1 MEIFEEQLDQNELY
15 KLPNFDEKIALTD
28 QDSQN
33 ILQNIEEQD
42 RKPSIFEFVPG
53 SRFIPGTKE
62 NEYFKQRKELA
73 DEKYNN
79 KLAYMG
85 SLIDETIINEGFKA
99 NDINLKREITMSKSF
114 NTRRDKFMEKYPGG
128 DYQMIQVPINK
139 DKTEYVEVF
148 RYPDEKD
155 FRLSN
160 PRGRDIGEVG
170 LIAGYMD
177 PLVIGSE
184 IAAALA
190 TRGKSLLTRTLAV
203 TAGSRTGLELRDLTE
218 AIKGYGEKEYADAE
232 DQKFDFFNDVVF
244 DGSQMFEAA
253 FAGGMFGLFEVG
265 GKLITGQFKP
275 GLIKDANALA
285 LAAEKLGVEP
295 LTIAQLAL
303 NPTLRKTFFQAK
315 EFTKRPE
322 QVQRKQME
330 GVIKK
335 LNEFGG
341 GRTLT
346 LDELIQL
353 NHTVKQNME
362 EAFDLFPKSGV
373 AAAQAEE
380 FLPELLSLYN
390 RNSSKITTSL
400 INKTKN
406 KINKDNPAFINFTNI
421 KGDVTNLLSSIK
433 DAYVPGKN
441 YKVKLKNGNFK
452 TFKGKNVPFEQAVS
466 KPAMNLIEQLNKI
479 KASVGNS
486 TDKGMTKS
494 INSLVNIRQQANK
507 LLESTDPLDQLIG
520 DTIKNNIKK
529 IMNPNNDL
537 FSGSI
542 EAKSLLAMLGKH
554 LDNTDVVL
562 NNNKIRNIMAGKGN
576 VSDFMAAAFNPDGGV
591 NASTIKAM
599 LNSSGEISP
608 ALSNQMFEAVQKMF
622 VNKLLKD
629 PTNIQDTIA
638 KWQKADPESLS
649 AYLGANPEQKILDLF
664 QIQRTYNALD
674 NSTFSEIISKGLTNA
689 DLVFDVLRKAKP
701 GKGGQ
706 AIDDLI
712 AQGGDGYKESVR
724 NGIIQQI
731 LGKSTRTAGEGAEGQ
746 VLNAKQLVKELENLK
761 GNEQLMK
768 FFDKAEDIDTLN
780 NFVRYVARLAS
791 GEDVGG
797 AMAGGAQ
804 RSKFEKAMFNP
815 MTLVDIGLTTL
826 RYDVLAALLS
836 KGVKASELEE
846 ILDLGSNRG
855 FAAVNVA
862 INNLAKNYGIDID
875 TEYQYEENL
884 SEDEMRKI
892 KPSSMGSSDSQSGGK
907 PQIPPSQIIRDGNE
921 AASASQIP
929 VELLNQVANNS
940 TLSQA
945 NVINSNTM
953 AAGQSVFGQDDPVFS
968 GIMSTNV
975 GKQRVA

>member
-1 MEIFEEQLDQNELY
+1 MEIFEEQLDQSELY

-33 ILQNIEEQD
+33 ILENIQSQD
-42 RKPSIFEFVPG
+42 KEPSLFEFVPG

-73 DEKYNN
+73 NEKYNN

-85 SLIDETIINEGFKA
+85 SLIDETITNEGFKA

-114 NTRRDKFMEKYPGG
+114 NTRRAKFMEKYPGG

-160 PRGRDIGEVG
+160 PRGRDIGELG

-177 PLVIGSE
+177 PAVIGPE
-184 IAAALA
+184 IAAAYL
-190 TRGKSLLTRTLAV
+190 TKGKSLLTRIGAV
-203 TAGSRTGLELRDLTE
+203 TLGSRTGLELRDLTE
-218 AIKGYGEKEYADAE
+218 AIKGYGEKEYADNE
-232 DQKFDFFNDVVF
+232 DVKFDFFNDVVF
-244 DGSQMFEAA
+244 DGSQFFEAG
-253 FAGGMFGLFEVG
+253 FAGGMFGVFEVG

-285 LAAEKLGVEP
+285 IAAEKLGVEP

-315 EFTKRPE
+315 EFSKRPE

-330 GVIKK
+330 GVISK

-362 EAFDLFPKSGV
+362 EAFDMFPKSGV

-380 FLPELLSLYN
+380 YLPELLSLYN

-406 KINKDNPAFINFTNI
+406 KINKDNPAFINFTNL
-421 KGDVTNLLSSIK
+421 KGDVTDILTSIK

-452 TFKGKNVPFEQAVS
+452 TLKGKNVPFNQAVS

-479 KASVGNS
+479 KVSVGNS

-520 DTIKNNIKK
+520 NTIKNNIKK

-554 LDNTDVVL
+554 LDNTDIVL
-562 NNNKIRNIMAGKGN
+562 NNNKIRNIMAGKGDVN
-576 VSDFMAAAFNPDGGV
+576 DFMAAAFNPDGGV
-591 NASTIKAM
+591 NATTIKAM

-638 KWQKADPESLS
+638 KWQKFDPESLK
-649 AYLGANPEQKILDLF
+649 AYLGANSEQKILDLF

-674 NSTFSEIISKGLTNA
+674 NSTFGEIIAKGLTNA
-689 DLVFDVLRKAKP
+689 DLVYDVLRKAKP

-731 LGKSTRTAGEGAEGQ
+731 LGKSTKTAGEGAEGQ

-768 FFDKAEDIDTLN
+768 FFDKAEDIDTLD

-804 RSKFEKAMFNP
+804 RGKLAESIFNP
-815 MTLVDIGLTTL
+815 MTLIDVGVTTI

-836 KGVKASELEE
+836 KGVKANELEK
-846 ILDLGSNRG
+846 ILDIGNNQG
-855 FAAVNVA
+855 FAAVNIA
-862 INNLAKNYGIDID
+862 INNLAKNYGINID

-892 KPSSMGSSDSQSGGK
+892 KPSSMGSTDTGGK
-907 PQIPPSQIIRDGNE
+907 PQIPPSQTIRTENE
-921 AASASQIP
+921 AASASQVP

-945 NVINSNTM
+945 NVINPNTM

-975 GKQRVA
+975 GRQRVA

>member
-1 MEIFEEQLDQNELY
+1 MTNVIEEQLDQNELY
-15 KLPNFDEKIALTD
+15 KLPNFDEQIALTD

-33 ILQNIEEQD
+33 IIENIKEQD
-42 RKPSIFEFVPG
+42 LSPSIFEFVPG
-53 SRFIPGTKE
+53 SRFIRGTKE
-62 NEYFKQRKELA
+62 YEYFKQRKELA

-85 SLIDETIINEGFKA
+85 SLIDETITNEGFKA
-99 NDINLKREITMSKSF
+99 GDINLKREITMSKSF
-114 NTRRDKFMEKYPGG
+114 NTRRAKFMEKYPGG

-139 DKTEYVEVF
+139 NKTEYVEVF

-160 PRGRDIGEVG
+160 PKGRDMGEFG

-184 IAAALA
+184 IAAAFA
-190 TRGKSLLTRTLAV
+190 TRGKSLLTRVLAV

-218 AIKGYGEKEYADAE
+218 ALKGYGEKEYADAE

-244 DGSQMFEAA
+244 DGSQWFEAA
-253 FAGGMFGLFEVG
+253 FAGGMFGVFEVG
-265 GKLITGQFKP
+265 GKLVTGQFKP

-303 NPTLRKTFFQAK
+303 NPTLRKSFFQAK
-315 EFTKRPE
+315 EFSKRPE

-330 GVIKK
+330 GVITK

-341 GRTLT
+341 GRVLT

-380 FLPELLSLYN
+380 YLPELLSLYN

-406 KINKDNPAFINFTNI
+406 KINKDNPAFINFTNL
-421 KGDVTNLLSSIK
+421 KGDVTDILSSIK

-452 TFKGKNVPFEQAVS
+452 TLKGKNVPFEQAVS

-479 KASVGNS
+479 KVSVGNS

-520 DTIKNNIKK
+520 NTIKNNIKK

-554 LDNTDVVL
+554 LDNTDIVL
-562 NNNKIRNIMAGKGN
+562 NNNKIRNIMAGKGD

-638 KWQKADPESLS
+638 KWQKFDPDSLK
-649 AYLGANPEQKILDLF
+649 AYLGTNSEQKILDLF

-674 NSTFSEIISKGLTNA
+674 NSTFSEIIAKGLTNA
-689 DLVFDVLRKAKP
+689 DLVYDVLRKAKP

-712 AQGGDGYKESVR
+712 AQGGDSYKESVR

-731 LGKSTRTAGEGAEGQ
+731 LGKSTKTAGEGAEGQ
-746 VLNAKQLVKELENLK
+746 VLNAKQLVKEIENLK
-761 GNEQLMK
+761 SNEQLMK
-768 FFDKAEDIDTLN
+768 FFDKAEDVDTLD

-797 AMAGGAQ
+797 AMAGGTQ
-804 RSKFEKAMFNP
+804 RAKYAMAIFNP
-815 MTLVDIGLTTL
+815 ATLVDVAVTTI

-846 ILDLGSNRG
+846 ILDIGKSSS
-855 FAAVNVA
+855 FAAVNIA
-862 INNLAKNYGIDID
+862 INNLAKSYGIDID

-884 SEDEMRKI
+884 SENEMRKI
-892 KPSSMGSSDSQSGGK
+892 NNSSMGSSDTGGK
-907 PQIPPSQIIRDGNE
+907 PQFPPSQTIRTENE
-921 AASASQIP
+921 AASASQVPI
-929 VELLNQVANNS
+929 ELLNQIANNS
-940 TLSQA
+940 TLANA
-945 NVINSNTM
+945 NVINPNTM

-975 GKQRVA
+975 GRQRVA

>member
-1 MEIFEEQLDQNELY
+1 MTNVIEEQLDQNELY
-15 KLPNFDEKIALTD
+15 KLPNFEEQIALTD

-33 ILQNIEEQD
+33 IIENIKEQD
-42 RKPSIFEFVPG
+42 MEPSLFEFFPG

-62 NEYFKQRKELA
+62 YEYFKQRKELA
-73 DEKYNN
+73 DKKFDN

-85 SLIDETIINEGFKA
+85 SLIDETIVNEGFKGS
-99 NDINLKREITMSKSF
+99 DFLLKRDITMSRSF
-114 NTRRDKFMEKYPGG
+114 NNRRTKFMEAYPDG
-128 DYQMIQVPINK
+128 DYKMIQVPINK
-139 DKTEYVEVF
+139 NKTEYVEVF
-148 RYPDEKD
+148 RYPGEENY
-155 FRLSN
+155 RLSN
-160 PRGRDIGEVG
+160 PRGRDVGEFG
-170 LIAGYMD
+170 LVAGYMD
-177 PLVIGSE
+177 PMVIGPE
-184 IAAALA
+184 ILAAYL
-190 TRGKSLLTRTLAV
+190 TRGRSLLTRTGAV
-203 TAGSRTGLELRDLTE
+203 TFASRTGLELRDLTE
-218 AIKGYGEKEYADAE
+218 FIKGYGEREYAEKE
-232 DQKFDFFNDVVF
+232 DIKFDFFNDVVF
-244 DGSQMFEAA
+244 DGAQFFEAA
-253 FAGGMFGLFEVG
+253 FAGGMFGLFEAG

-315 EFTKRPE
+315 EFSKRPE
-322 QVQRKQME
+322 QVQRRQME
-330 GVIKK
+330 AVIKK

-341 GRTLT
+341 GRVLT
-346 LDELIQL
+346 LDELIHL

-362 EAFDLFPKSGV
+362 KAFDLFPKSGV

-380 FLPELLSLYN
+380 ILPQLLSLYN
-390 RNSSKITTSL
+390 KNSAKVTTSL

-406 KINKDNPAFINFTNI
+406 KINKNNPAFVNFTNL
-421 KGDVTNLLSSIK
+421 KGDVTDILTSIK

-441 YKVKLKNGNFK
+441 YKVKLKNGSFK
-452 TFKGKNVPFEQAVS
+452 TLKGKNVPFNKAVS
-466 KPAMNLIEQLNKI
+466 KPAMNLIDQLNKI
-479 KASVGNS
+479 KASVGSN
-486 TDKGMTKS
+486 TDAGMTKT
-494 INSLVNIRQQANK
+494 INSLVNMRQAANK
-507 LLESTDPLDQLIG
+507 LKESTDPLDQLIG
-520 DTIKNNIKK
+520 DTILSNVKK

-554 LDNTDVVL
+554 LDNTDIVL
-562 NNNKIRNIMAGKGN
+562 NNNKIRNIMAGKGD

-599 LNSSGEISP
+599 LNSSGDISP

-629 PTNIQDTIA
+629 PGNIQDTIA
-638 KWQKADPESLS
+638 KWQKADPESLAS
-649 AYLGANPEQKILDLF
+649 YLGANPEQKILDLF

-689 DLVFDVLRKAKP
+689 DLVFDVLRQAKP
-701 GKGGQ
+701 GKGGK

-731 LGKSTRTAGEGAEGQ
+731 LSKSTKTAGEGAEGQ

-761 GNEQLMK
+761 SNEQLMK
-768 FFDKAEDIDTLN
+768 FFDKAEDIDTLD
-780 NFVRYVARLAS
+780 NFVRYVSRLAS

-804 RSKFEKAMFNP
+804 RGKLAESIFNP
-815 MTLVDIGLTTL
+815 ATLVDVAVTTV

-836 KGVKASELEE
+836 KGVKASELQQ
-846 ILDLGSNRG
+846 ILDLGSSTS

-862 INNLAKNYGIDID
+862 INNLAKSYNIDID

-884 SEDEMRKI
+884 SEDEMRNI
-892 KPSSMGSSDSQSGGK
+892 KPSSMGSSDIGDK
-907 PQIPPSQIIRDGNE
+907 PQFPPSQTIRPDE
-921 AASASQIP
+921 TAAASQIP

-945 NVINSNTM
+945 NVINPNTM
-953 AAGQSVFGQDDPVFS
+953 AAGQSVFGQDDPIFS
-968 GIMSTNV
+968 GIMQTNV
-975 GKQRVA
+975 GRQRVA

>member
-1 MEIFEEQLDQNELY
+1 MEIFEEQLDQSELY
-15 KLPNFDEKIALTD
+15 KLPNFDEQISLTD
-28 QDSQN
+28 KDSQN
-33 ILQNIEEQD
+33 IIENIKEQD
-42 RKPSIFEFVPG
+42 RKPSLFEFVPG

-62 NEYFKQRKELA
+62 YEYFKQRKELA
-73 DEKYNN
+73 DEKFNN

-85 SLIDETIINEGFKA
+85 SLIDQTITNKGFKGS
-99 NDINLKREITMSKSF
+99 DINLKREITMSKSF
-114 NTRRDKFMEKYPGG
+114 NTRRAKFMEKYPDG

-148 RYPDEKD
+148 RYPGETD

-160 PRGRDIGEVG
+160 PKGRDLGEIG

-177 PLVIGSE
+177 PMVIGSE
-184 IAAALA
+184 ILAAYL
-190 TRGKSLLTRTLAV
+190 TRGKSMLTRVGAV
-203 TAGSRTGLELRDLTE
+203 TLGSRTGLELRDLTE
-218 AIKGYGEKEYADAE
+218 AIKGYGEREYAENE
-232 DQKFDFFNDVVF
+232 DVQFDFFNDVVF
-244 DGSQMFEAA
+244 DGSQFFEAA
-253 FAGGMFGLFEVG
+253 FAGGMFGVFEVG
-265 GKLITGQFKP
+265 GKLVTGQFKP

-330 GVIKK
+330 GVITK

-380 FLPELLSLYN
+380 YLPQLLSLYN
-390 RNSSKITTSL
+390 KNSAKITTSL

-406 KINKDNPAFINFTNI
+406 KINKDNPAFINFTNL
-421 KGDVTNLLSSIK
+421 KGDVTDILASIK

-452 TFKGKNVPFEQAVS
+452 TLKGKNVPFNKAVS

-486 TDKGMTKS
+486 TDKGMTKT
-494 INSLVNIRQQANK
+494 INSLVNMRQAANK
-507 LLESTDPLDQLIG
+507 LKESTDPLDQLIG
-520 DTIKNNIKK
+520 DTILQNVKK

-537 FSGSI
+537 FRGST

-554 LDNTDVVL
+554 LDNTDIVL
-562 NNNKIRNIMAGKGN
+562 NNNKIRNIMAGKGD
-576 VSDFMAAAFNPDGGV
+576 VSDFIAAAFNPDGGV

-629 PTNIQDTIA
+629 PGNIQDTIA
-638 KWQKADPESLS
+638 KWQKADPESLAS
-649 AYLGANPEQKILDLF
+649 YLGANPEQKILDLF

-674 NSTFSEIISKGLTNA
+674 NSTFSEVIAKGLTNA
-689 DLVFDVLRKAKP
+689 DLVYDVLRKAKP

-731 LGKSTRTAGEGAEGQ
+731 LGKSTKTAGEGAEGQ

-761 GNEQLMK
+761 SNEQLMK
-768 FFDKAEDIDTLN
+768 FFDKAEDIDTLD

-791 GEDVGG
+791 NEDVGG

-804 RSKFEKAMFNP
+804 RSLFQKAIFNP
-815 MTLVDIGLTTL
+815 ATLVDIGLTTL
-826 RYDVLAALLS
+826 RYDVLAALLA

-846 ILDLGSNRG
+846 ILDLGSSTS

-884 SEDEMRKI
+884 SEDDMRKI
-892 KPSSMGSSDSQSGGK
+892 KNSSMGSSVTGGK
-907 PQIPPSQIIRDGNE
+907 PQIPPSQTIRNDE
-921 AASASQIP
+921 TAAASQVP

-940 TLSQA
+940 TLSQT
-945 NVINSNTM
+945 NVINPNTM

-968 GIMSTNV
+968 GIVSTNV
-975 GKQRVA
+975 GRQLVA

>member
-1 MEIFEEQLDQNELY
+1 MLINL
-15 KLPNFDEKIALTD
+15 
-28 QDSQN
+28 QN

-73 DEKYNN
+73 NEKFNN

-85 SLIDETIINEGFKA
+85 SLIDETITNEGFKPS
-99 NDINLKREITMSKSF
+99 DLNLKREITMSKSF
-114 NTRRDKFMEKYPGG
+114 NMRRAKFMEKYPGG

-148 RYPDEKD
+148 KYPGETD

-184 IAAALA
+184 IAAAYL
-190 TRGKSLLTRTLAV
+190 TKGKSLLTRIGAV
-203 TAGSRTGLELRDLTE
+203 TLGSRTGLELRDLTE
-218 AIKGYGEKEYADAE
+218 AIKGYGEKEYAENE
-232 DQKFDFFNDVVF
+232 DVKFDFFNDVVF

-303 NPTLRKTFFQAK
+303 NPTLRKSFFQAK
-315 EFTKRPE
+315 EFSKRPE
-322 QVQRKQME
+322 QVQRRQME
-330 GVIKK
+330 GVITK

-380 FLPELLSLYN
+380 YLPELLSLYN
-390 RNSSKITTSL
+390 KNSTKITTSL

-406 KINKDNPAFINFTNI
+406 KITKNDPAFINFTNI

-433 DAYVPGKN
+433 DAYIPGKN

-452 TFKGKNVPFEQAVS
+452 TFKGKNIPFEQAVS

-542 EAKSLLAMLGKH
+542 EAKSMLAMLGKH
-554 LDNTDVVL
+554 LDNTDIVL
-562 NNNKIRNIMAGKGN
+562 NNNKIRNIMAGKGDVN
-576 VSDFMAAAFNPDGGV
+576 DFMAAAFNADGGV

-638 KWQKADPESLS
+638 KWQKADPESLK
-649 AYLGANPEQKILDLF
+649 AYLGANSEQKILDLF

-674 NSTFSEIISKGLTNA
+674 NSTFSEIIAKGLTNS
-689 DLVFDVLRKAKP
+689 DLVFDVLRNAKP

-731 LGKSTRTAGEGAEGQ
+731 LGKSTKTASEGAEGQ

-768 FFDKAEDIDTLN
+768 FFDKAEDIDTLD

-797 AMAGGAQ
+797 AMAGGTQ
-804 RSKFEKAMFNP
+804 RAKYAMAIFNP
-815 MTLVDIGLTTL
+815 ATLVDVAVTTV

-836 KGVKASELEE
+836 KGVKSSELEK
-846 ILDLGSNRG
+846 ILDIGNNQG
-855 FAAVNVA
+855 FAAVNIA

-884 SEDEMRKI
+884 TIDEMRKI
-892 KPSSMGSSDSQSGGK
+892 KPSSMGSTDTGGK
-907 PQIPPSQIIRDGNE
+907 PQIPPSQIIREGNE
-921 AASASQIP
+921 AASASQVP

-945 NVINSNTM
+945 NVINPNMMT
-953 AAGQSVFGQDDPVFS
+953 AGQSVFGQDDPVFS

-975 GKQRVA
+975 GRQRVA